1 MNLNC
6 SAIGLSVPPT
16 FLNRAVLRATWN
28 RSLNRVLGPDLLP
41 SLLRNRP
48 RKDYAGLV
56 SHAAHREAG
65 RRGTSVPIQI
75 AVRCVIGV
83 LVAPVVIAATKP
95 EASAAMKVI
104 AAEVAAHLGM
114 LTRKA
119 ATESRATTGEVASAE
134 PAAHAGAAAEPAHV
148 SAAAEPAHASAAEP
162 APVSA
167 THAAATEPAAH
178 MSATPETPAVS
189 TPTTVSTPET
199 PAARER
205 ISGQSPGES
214 GSRRQN

>member
-1 MNLNC
+1 M
-6 SAIGLSVPPT
+6 
-16 FLNRAVLRATWN
+16 
-28 RSLNRVLGPDLLP
+28 
-41 SLLRNRP
+41 
-48 RKDYAGLV
+48 
-56 SHAAHREAG
+56 
-65 RRGTSVPIQI
+65 
-75 AVRCVIGV
+75 
-83 LVAPVVIAATKP
+83 AATKP

-119 ATESRATTGEVASAE
+119 ATESRATTGEMASAE

-148 SAAAEPAHASAAEP
+148 SAAEPAH
-162 APVSA
+162 VTA
-167 THAAATEPAAH
+167 THVAATEPAAH

-189 TPTTVSTPET
+189 TPTTVSTSET

-214 GSRRQN
+214 GSRRQNEHGLA